1 MEDKKLLEVIN
12 AYFDGELEKG
22 QEPLLFTQLSL
33 NSEAREYFKQL
44 NKIKAAVEES
54 VEDFPEELDERIL
67 RSIGSSVPERSWL
80 ISSIKTFRAI
90 PYAAAIVLLFLSGYL
105 FFKVTSFQ
113 ERVDNLSQHVNLQT
127 KTIQM
132 LYNSLPGIEVRA
144 TFDNEIV
151 IKPNI

>member
-67 RSIGSSVPERSWL
+67 RSVGSSVPAKPWF

-105 FFKVTSFQ
+105 FF
-113 ERVDNLSQHVNLQT
+113 
-127 KTIQM
+127 
-132 LYNSLPGIEVRA
+132 
-144 TFDNEIV
+144 
-151 IKPNI
+151 